1 MRNVCYIVAMINT
14 TEAIEFVGGLS
25 APSKMPCQG
34 YSLSALRCITGK
46 KMAKVEGSI
55 CSKCYALRGNYRYEN
70 VQNAQEKRFEALQKP
85 EWVEAM
91 ICAINGSESSGFFR
105 WHDAGDLQG
114 VWHLQKIVD
123 VCKGTPAIKHWLPTR
138 EFKIVCDFVRGGGV
152 IPENLCIRFSALMF
166 DGVPPIELAKKSGVQ
181 VSGASKENFTCPAS
195 KQGNKCLTCR
205 ACWDKNTFEVT
216 YKRH

>member
-1 MRNVCYIVAMINT
+1 MNT
-14 TEAIEFVGGLS
+14 FEAIKFVGGLS

-34 YSLSALRCITGK
+34 YSISALRCITGA

-55 CSKCYALRGNYRYEN
+55 CSKCYALRGNYRYSN
-70 VQNAQEKRFEALQKP
+70 VQNSQEKRYQSLLLP
-85 EWVEAM
+85 EWSNAM
-91 ICAINGSESSGFFR
+91 ATAILGSESSGFFR

-114 VWHLQKIVD
+114 VWHLQKIVE
-123 VCKGTPAIKHWLPTR
+123 VCNLTPSIKHWLPTR
-138 EFKIVCDFVRGGGV
+138 EFAIVGDFIKGGGV

-166 DGVPPIELAKKSGVQ
+166 DGQPPEKLAKRYGVQ

-205 ACWDKNTFEVT
+205 ACWDKTAFNVT